1 MNIAFVST
9 LKGSAWGGSEEL
21 WTAAANRALDRGHRV
36 MISRYQWDQTPPRLA
51 ALIERGATASLRPR
65 RTSRLARL
73 LPITP
78 RWMRDL
84 RVFGPETMCISQGGA
99 YECAGHRSM
108 GPLLKWLGGSG
119 PAGGAG
125 VGVMNLIQFNSRDAG
140 LGTAAAARARWL
152 YQRAACNAFVAQEN
166 ADIASERLGMSIPRS
181 RVVVNPVN
189 LADLSSIPAPP
200 GPPAPVRF
208 AIVARIDC
216 RTKAQDVL
224 FAALA
229 RPAWLARE
237 WSLSLYGQ
245 GKDEAML
252 GDLARSLGI
261 ASRVHFRGHTDD
273 IRAVWAEHH
282 ALLLPSRAE
291 GTPLA
296 MVEAMVLG
304 RPVLVCDVG
313 GCAGWVS
320 DAREGAVA
328 ARCSVQEVGAALDR
342 LWSWR
347 DGWATIGEAAR
358 ARALR
363 QLGPDPGGAVLDM
376 LEGLKPPG

>member
-21 WTAAANRALDRGHRV
+21 WTAAAGRALDRGHRV
-36 MISRYQWDQTPPRLA
+36 FVSRYQWDQTPAKLA
-51 ALIERGATASLRPR
+51 ALIARGATPSFRPR
-65 RTSRLARL
+65 RTSRLMRL
-73 LPITP
+73 LPIAP
-78 RWMRDL
+78 SWLGEIRAFKPD
-84 RVFGPETMCISQGGA
+84 VFCISQGGA

-108 GPLLKWLGGSG
+108 GPLLKWLGRSG
-119 PAGGAG
+119 QGGGAG

-140 LGTAAAARARWL
+140 VGSAAAARARWL
-152 YQRAACNAFVAQEN
+152 YERAACNAFVAQEN
-166 ADIASERLGMSIPRS
+166 ADIAAERLGMPIPRS

-189 LADLSSIPAPP
+189 LTDLTPIPMPP
-200 GPPAPVRF
+200 STPIRF
-208 AIVARIDC
+208 ATVARIDC

-224 FAALA
+224 FKALA
-229 RPAWLARE
+229 RPEWLKRE
-237 WSLSLYGQ
+237 WSLSLYGH

-252 GDLARSLGI
+252 RDLARSLGVGE
-261 ASRVHFRGHTDD
+261 RVRFAGHTED
-273 IRAVWAEHH
+273 IRKVWAEHH

-296 MVEAMVLG
+296 MVEAMVLS

-320 DAREGAVA
+320 DGVEGAVSPE
-328 ARCSVQEVGAALDR
+328 CSVHAVGAALDR

-347 DGWATIGEAAR
+347 ESWGPIGEAAR
-358 ARALR
+358 ARAVR
-363 QLGPDPGGAVLDM
+363 QLGPDPGGALLDV
-376 LEGLKPPG
+376 LEGLKTAG